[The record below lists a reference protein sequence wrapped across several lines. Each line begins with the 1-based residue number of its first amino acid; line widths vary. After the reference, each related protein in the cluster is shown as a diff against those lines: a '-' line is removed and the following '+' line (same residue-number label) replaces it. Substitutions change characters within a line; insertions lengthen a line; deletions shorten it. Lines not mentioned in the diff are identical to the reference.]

1 MKDKEKRAS
10 QTGKKKK
17 KKLYESCRKSG
28 FLTPRCSEPSGQ
40 RDKKK
45 SSVNGN
51 IPSKRASIL
60 SERLD
65 ESLRVGKV

>member
-10 QTGKKKK
+10 QTGKK

-60 SERLD
+60 SERLG